1 MAGVDPE
8 STKTHVCLL
17 GHSYIRRL
25 AEFMTVN
32 PNLQNLNLDDDRYNI
47 SVCARGGLRTYDLHR
62 MIRDVTETS
71 HMFFIQIGGN
81 DIGFIPNK
89 QIVTN
94 IVSFAEYLIYGLGT
108 RVVIIGQLLRR
119 DPSAN
124 PPGYNE
130 SVTEVNDLLTQKT
143 QTLSNIFYWRH
154 RGFWLDMSHLGRDGV
169 HLANPPLRSL
179 KPGDPPSPMKKYWRS
194 IRNAVIVHS
203 PR

>member
-62 MIRDVTETS
+62 MIRDVTETP

-143 QTLSNIFYWRH
+143 DIEQHLLLETQGILVRYVPLRQRWRAPRQPSAEKPEA
-154 RGFWLDMSHLGRDGV
+154 RGSP
-169 HLANPPLRSL
+169 LANEKILEKHKEYSYCAF
-179 KPGDPPSPMKKYWRS
+179 S
-194 IRNAVIVHS
+194 
-203 PR
+203 

>member
-1 MAGVDPE
+1 MTGIISRFVPE
-8 STKTHVCLL
+8 EVYEHIRPASNDK
-17 GHSYIRRL
+17 GRYRDSSY
-25 AEFMTVN
+25 V
-32 PNLQNLNLDDDRYNI
+32 
-47 SVCARGGLRTYDLHR
+47 
-62 MIRDVTETS
+62 
-71 HMFFIQIGGN
+71 FIQIGGN

-194 IRNAVIVHS
+194 IRNTVIVHS

>member
-1 MAGVDPE
+1 MAGMDPE

-32 PNLQNLNLDDDRYNI
+32 PNLQNLNLNDDRYNI
-47 SVCARGGLRTYDLHR
+47 SVCAKG
-62 MIRDVTETS
+62 
-71 HMFFIQIGGN
+71 GGN

-130 SVTEVNDLLTQKT
+130 SVTEVNDLLTQKH
-143 QTLSNIFYWRH
+143 RH
-154 RGFWLDMSHLGRDGV
+154 
-169 HLANPPLRSL
+169 
-179 KPGDPPSPMKKYWRS
+179 
-194 IRNAVIVHS
+194 
-203 PR
+203 